1 MKPLFTRLQRVINK
15 LSQLINN
22 KEGPCYLPKF
32 FLPVFCFCSLVPRP
46 LPDFISQ
53 IKYRSGLGTRL
64 LLLLLSGQN
73 VTTLLSLHLCP
84 DDNDWGRQL
93 NQLITENHSI
103 FYEKSFK
110 YLKHQFVFDS
120 ELWNKTVIIHR
131 HSNDAFYWT
140 YSHSSAAL
148 YGIWF
153 VVDSCR

>member
-32 FLPVFCFCSLVPRP
+32 FLPAFCFCSLVPRP

-53 IKYRSGLGTRL
+53 IKYRSSLETRL
-64 LLLLLSGQN
+64 LLLLSKRDKIAI
-73 VTTLLSLHLCP
+73 TSLVPWRQWLRP
-84 DDNDWGRQL
+84 SVEPVDNRKPFHFLW
-93 NQLITENHSI
+93 
-103 FYEKSFK
+103 KVFK
-110 YLKHQFVFDS
+110 YLEHQFVFDS
-120 ELWNKTVIIHR
+120 ELWNKRVIIHR

-148 YGIWF
+148 YSIWF